1 MLKRLTWLLPAAALA
16 LALALS
22 GSVRAVDDVTLL
34 VIVHPRVRLNELSA
48 DQLEAIFTM
57 SVREWP
63 GGEPTVPYNYVPGSP
78 YRERFDRAALRMA
91 PEEVARFWIDR
102 RIRGMGDAPRKVPTV
117 ALMLRVVANLPGAIG
132 YVPEG
137 PLPPDVK
144 LVARIVGGRVLHVGA
159 R

>member
-1 MLKRLTWLLPAAALA
+1 MRKRLTWLLPGIALA
-16 LALALS
+16 LALA
-22 GSVRAVDDVTLL
+22 GNVRAADEAALL

-48 DQLEAIFTM
+48 DRLEAIFTL
-57 SVREWP
+57 SEREWP
-63 GGEPTVPYNYVPGSP
+63 GGEPAVPYNYAPGSP
-78 YRERFDRAALRMA
+78 YRDRFDRAVLRMG
-91 PEEVARFWIDR
+91 PDEVARFWIDR

-144 LVARIVGGRVLHVGA
+144 LVARVVGGRVLHGGP